1 MRIERVSLARLRTVR
16 RMMARMLRSDSF
28 DCLRSANE
36 HVARNTS
43 STIEDSIYRLDRT
56 IANYANATALERS
69 QALSFAMGD
78 RRWFFYQ
85 AERLG
90 CVVS

>member
-16 RMMARMLRSDSF
+16 RMMGRMLRSDSF
-28 DCLRSANE
+28 DCLDNADVSVGRS
-36 HVARNTS
+36 VRGD
-43 STIEDSIYRLDRT
+43 IEDTLYYLDRA
-56 IANYANATALERS
+56 ISDYANISALQRS
-69 QALSFAMGD
+69 QAINFSMSA

-90 CVVS
+90 CAVS